1 MKGFLEAMLEDFT
14 DEELR
19 AMGYSESDIDTAWS
33 KLIRSDMADYYA

>member
-14 DEELR
+14 NEELR
-19 AMGYSESDIDTAWS
+19 AMGFSQAEIDTAWS